1 MDQLTKSVPSVPPV
15 QPPRSEGVSKRAILI
30 IVLLVLIFY
39 VANWI
44 STKPLTRRPNLATP
58 TFVAKH
64 RAVPALSVALAEDTP
79 GARWCLEYGGVF
91 ERVSPYIEICYFP
104 TLVIDSNSSSNTD
117 RR

>member
-1 MDQLTKSVPSVPPV
+1 MDQLTKSIPPV

-58 TFVAKH
+58 TFAVTH
-64 RAVPALSVALAEDTP
+64 RAVPALSEAPAEDTP
-79 GARWCLEYGGVF
+79 AARWCLEYGGVF

-104 TLVIDSNSSSNTD
+104 PIVNSNSSSKHP
-117 RR
+117 